1 MRVPNWLEV
10 MRLVSW
16 EAPAWL
22 EKLVRI
28 GKTSGLL
35 ERFRV
40 NLGLS
45 AGREACARFWKEAV
59 LAKPREP
66 WQVAQWAMAVLDNI
80 DARNALMA
88 RIQYGGGLRLK
99 ELVSLRV
106 KDVDENRGII
116 TIRETK
122 GDIGAGNS
130 YPHA

>member
-1 MRVPNWLEV
+1 
-10 MRLVSW
+10 
-16 EAPAWL
+16 
-22 EKLVRI
+22 
-28 GKTSGLL
+28 LL

-59 LAKPREP
+59 LAKPREPREPREP

-106 KDVDENRGII
+106 QGRG
-116 TIRETK
+116 RK
-122 GDIGAGNS
+122 PRDHHHPGDQGG
-130 YPHA
+130 HRRWK

>member
-1 MRVPNWLEV
+1 
-10 MRLVSW
+10 
-16 EAPAWL
+16 
-22 EKLVRI
+22 
-28 GKTSGLL
+28 LL

-59 LAKPREP
+59 LAKPREPREPREP

-116 TIRETK
+116 TVRETK